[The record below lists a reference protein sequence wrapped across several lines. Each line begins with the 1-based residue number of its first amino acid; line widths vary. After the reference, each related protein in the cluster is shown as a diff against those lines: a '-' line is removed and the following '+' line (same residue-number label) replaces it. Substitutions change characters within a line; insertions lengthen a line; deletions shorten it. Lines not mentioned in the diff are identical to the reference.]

1 MDTVGECVKVVSEI
15 LYGQIVGGTFPELP
29 RDEFGDEARRLVDEV
44 CRRSAVEPVT
54 APDVADMLAAV
65 FTVQFS
71 TKYEAWEFEDVSW
84 VLEEALRACR
94 Q

>member
-15 LYGQIVGGTFPELP
+15 LYGEIVGETFPELP
-29 RDEFGDEARRLVDEV
+29 GDEYDDEARRLVHEV
-44 CRRSAVEPVT
+44 CRRSAVGRVT
-54 APDVADMLAAV
+54 VPDIADMLATI

-71 TKYEAWEFEDVSW
+71 TEYEAWQFEDVSW
-84 VLEEALRACR
+84 VIEAAVRACR